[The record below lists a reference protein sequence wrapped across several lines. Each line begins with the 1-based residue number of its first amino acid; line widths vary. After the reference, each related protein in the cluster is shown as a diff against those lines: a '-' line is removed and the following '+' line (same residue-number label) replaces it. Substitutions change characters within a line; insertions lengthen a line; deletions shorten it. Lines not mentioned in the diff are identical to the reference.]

1 MGGRVVVT
9 QEPGGTAIGTR
20 IRAIILD
27 RGSVG
32 MAAVTEALLY
42 FADRAQHV
50 AEVVRP
56 ALLEGRTVISDRYT
70 DSSLAYQGHA
80 RGLALQTVQ
89 DLARAATSGLEP
101 DLTILL
107 DVSVEVGLS
116 RVGKR
121 GATDRLEGE
130 ARDFHERV
138 RQGYEALMAQ
148 DPQRWVKVSGEG
160 SKDQVFSRVRAVA
173 ESRGLLAG

>member
-1 MGGRVVVT
+1 
-9 QEPGGTAIGTR
+9 
-20 IRAIILD
+20 
-27 RGSVG
+27 
-32 MAAVTEALLY
+32 
-42 FADRAQHV
+42 V

-80 RGLALQTVQ
+80 RGLALETIQ
-89 DLARAATSGLEP
+89 DLARAATSGLRP

-107 DVSVEVGLS
+107 DVPVELGLS

-121 GATDRLEGE
+121 GAADRLEGE
-130 ARDFHERV
+130 AREFHERV

-148 DPQRWVKVSGEG
+148 DPQRWVKVSGAG
-160 SKDQVFSRVRAVA
+160 PKDEVFARVRLVA
-173 ESRGLLAG
+173 EGRLFLGR